1 MKISATH
8 LTRYKQIAQLL
19 WKYGRS
25 DLVSQMGS
33 IDEALAEEAKREP
46 TPGEEA
52 LPDQLADDLEAM
64 GPTYVKLGQVLS
76 GRPDLLPA
84 AYLEALTRLQDRVK
98 PFPYAEV
105 EQIVEE
111 DLGVRIS
118 KAFSRFDPE
127 PIAAASLGQVH
138 TAALRDGREVV
149 VKVQRPGIAK
159 QIAEDFEV
167 LKEIAEFFDAHTE
180 LGRKHRFCA
189 MLEEFRLTIAQELD
203 YELEAKN
210 LTAVGENLKD
220 FELIRIPLPV
230 NDFCTRRV
238 LTMEYVSGKK
248 ITKMS
253 PIARLDV
260 DGAVLAEELFNAY
273 LKQVLVDGLF
283 HADPHPGNVF
293 LTDEGQIALLDLG
306 MVGTTTPSM
315 QEALLKILIAI
326 GEGKAEQAAEV
337 IITISEKAEEFDPSP
352 FRKRITQVMAA
363 NQRKGLKDI
372 NVGVTLLEVTGT

>member
-1 MKISATH
+1 MKISANH
-8 LTRYKQIAQLL
+8 LTRYKQIAHLL

-33 IDEALAEEAKREP
+33 MDEALAEEAKREA

-84 AYLEALTRLQDRVK
+84 AYLTALTRLQDRVK

-111 DLGVRIS
+111 DLKVRIS
-118 KAFSRFDPE
+118 KAYARFDPE

-138 TAALRDGREVV
+138 TAAMRDGREVV

-180 LGRKHRFCA
+180 IGRKHRFCA

-210 LTAVGENLKD
+210 LAAVGENLKD
-220 FELIRIPLPV
+220 FELIRIPRPV
-230 NDFCTRRV
+230 PDYCTRRV
-238 LTMEYVSGKK
+238 LTMEYVAGRK

-260 DGAVLAEELFNAY
+260 DGSVLAESSSRR
-273 LKQVLVDGLF
+273 
-283 HADPHPGNVF
+283 
-293 LTDEGQIALLDLG
+293 T
-306 MVGTTTPSM
+306 
-315 QEALLKILIAI
+315 
-326 GEGKAEQAAEV
+326 
-337 IITISEKAEEFDPSP
+337 
-352 FRKRITQVMAA
+352 
-363 NQRKGLKDI
+363 
-372 NVGVTLLEVTGT
+372 